1 LGFEAFFQA
10 EYPGFVRALYLLT
23 GDQDEAEELAQATL
37 ARVYE
42 RWERVRV
49 MDSPA
54 GYVYRAA
61 VNLHRQRR
69 RHLAVRARRLLAM
82 AVHVESTQPPGPGGR
97 LVLAGDQELWVVDV
111 AGGTVRHR
119 RLPQLSPWDPPYR
132 IVRRGDK
139 LVLWSYQT
147 LTLDPN
153 SATTPGSSSPLLSLT
168 GLGRD
173 PGPDEPGN
181 RAPPGSRPRG
191 GGRRPGHRR

>member
-1 LGFEAFFQA
+1 MSQWGHWAEVRGCEGRSWGDVAEALGFEAFFQA

-42 RWERVRV
+42 RWERVGV

-97 LVLAGDQELWVVDV
+97 LELADAIASLPAGQRQAFMLVEWLGMSSQEAAHILRI
-111 AGGTVRHR
+111 APASVRTRIHR
-119 RLPQLSPWDPPYR
+119 ARAALRKRLGED
-132 IVRRGDK
+132 G
-139 LVLWSYQT
+139 
-147 LTLDPN
+147 
-153 SATTPGSSSPLLSLT
+153 
-168 GLGRD
+168 
-173 PGPDEPGN
+173 
-181 RAPPGSRPRG
+181 
-191 GGRRPGHRR
+191 GHRA